1 MEVTRRAPNAIKVC
15 GGRGCGSKCRDCV
28 PTAPRQRRLSAVL
41 LPSSSRSHPP
51 AAAAPRPPLLAVWQ
65 VLLQWLQAA
74 RLVHSMALE
83 LRGEGE
89 QKKESGRS
97 GSSRRESGRRGS
109 GRRESAAAKT
119 MQAAHRQRQRQR
131 RGSVSGL
138 EQGPERGRVPRRG
151 GLASAS
157 NATAVPTAPANNG
170 VADGGKTPDRGKGRT
185 RRRSVTVGARS
196 AALGVVEPKDATARA
211 ETKLTV
217 APTVGGSPRPGVLEA
232 PADFNFSSLGGSSH
246 DTPSGTRIEPEDAT
260 ARAQTMSTGKK
271 PAVTEPAV
279 ASSAGGS
286 PRPGFGAPTN
296 FEFSSLGS
304 SHGTPSGRRKAAASK
319 QPAEERERLAQ
330 ERSALRQVSAK
341 IGTRRH

>member
-1 MEVTRRAPNAIKVC
+1 MF
-15 GGRGCGSKCRDCV
+15 
-28 PTAPRQRRLSAVL
+28 

-89 QKKESGRS
+89 QKKESG
-97 GSSRRESGRRGS
+97 RRESGRRGS

-170 VADGGKTPDRGKGRT
+170 AADGGKTPDRGKGRT

-211 ETKLTV
+211 ETKPTVPPTV
-217 APTVGGSPRPGVLEA
+217 APTVGGSPRPDVLEA
-232 PADFNFSSLGGSSH
+232 PANSNFSSLGGSSH

-260 ARAQTMSTGKK
+260 ARAQTTSRGKK

-304 SHGTPSGRRKAAASK
+304 SHGTPSGTRKAAASK

-330 ERSALRQVSAK
+330 EQSALRKVSAK
-341 IGTRRH
+341 VDTRRH

>member
-1 MEVTRRAPNAIKVC
+1 MF
-15 GGRGCGSKCRDCV
+15 
-28 PTAPRQRRLSAVL
+28 

-51 AAAAPRPPLLAVWQ
+51 AATAPRPPLLAVWQ

-89 QKKESGRS
+89 QKKESGR
-97 GSSRRESGRRGS
+97 RGS

-138 EQGPERGRVPRRG
+138 EQGPEKGRVPRRG

-157 NATAVPTAPANNG
+157 NAAAVPTAPANNG

-211 ETKLTV
+211 ETKPTVPPTV
-217 APTVGGSPRPGVLEA
+217 APTVGGSPRPDVLEA
-232 PADFNFSSLGGSSH
+232 PANSNFSSLGGSSH

-260 ARAQTMSTGKK
+260 ARAQTTSRGKK

-304 SHGTPSGRRKAAASK
+304 SHGTPSGTRKAAASK

-330 ERSALRQVSAK
+330 EQSALRKVSAK
-341 IGTRRH
+341 VDTRRH